1 MQRSKAESYIGFC
14 IKSGNL
20 TCGFNAIALQKK
32 NVCLLILCASASE
45 NARAEALK
53 LKRKF
58 NCDMLITCGKTLEE
72 ITGKPNAKLAA
83 VRDAGLAKAIL
94 SSGDEN
100 FKIYSGG
107 CI

>member
-1 MQRSKAESYIGFC
+1 
-14 IKSGNL
+14 
-20 TCGFNAIALQKK
+20 
-32 NVCLLILCASASE
+32 
-45 NARAEALK
+45 
-53 LKRKF
+53 
-58 NCDMLITCGKTLEE
+58 MLITCGKTLEE